1 MNKKSTTKIST
12 LLFSIFS
19 CLVLFS
25 CTDPSNANTN
35 ELDEKNNSKLY
46 SAMIG
51 TWVNEKDDSDKIN
64 LTEEILCKGVSIEE
78 LLSHASKEPIT
89 DEDYENN
96 TTNYENLKWLL
107 EICNEKSICF
117 YETSPSTPELIITYK
132 VYKLNIENT
141 ILSVFSGWAE
151 DVQKFR
157 YNKTYIRPN
166 NENTDTENNET
177 SLSVSDLTGSY
188 TISEA
193 NGSTFTFTSDG
204 NWTYKYNSRTTNGTW
219 SVSEGTVTINYSLGG
234 YSSTAVFTVK
244 VSDNQYTL
252 TGKSGDYTTIISSAF
267 MITNQEAME
276 NGVVTLVKQ

>member
-1 MNKKSTTKIST
+1 M
-12 LLFSIFS
+12 FS
-19 CLVLFS
+19 CVA
-25 CTDPSNANTN
+25 PSNDNTN
-35 ELDEKNNSKLY
+35 EIDEKNNSKLY
-46 SAMIG
+46 SASAMIG

-64 LTEEILCKGVSIEE
+64 FTEDFTEVTLRKGVSIEE

-141 ILSVFSGWAE
+141 TLSVFSGWAE

-166 NENTDTENNET
+166 KENIDTENNET
-177 SLSVSDLTGSY
+177 SLSVSDISGSY

-219 SVSEGTVTINYSLGG
+219 SVSEGKVTINYSLGG

-244 VSDNQYTL
+244 VSDNNKYTL

-267 MITNQEAME
+267 MITNKEAME
-276 NGVVTLVKQ
+276 KGVVTLIKQ

>member
-1 MNKKSTTKIST
+1 MYKKSTTKISI
-12 LLFSIFS
+12 LLFLFFS
-19 CLVLFS
+19 CFVLFS
-25 CTDPSNANTN
+25 CVDPSNDNTN
-35 ELDEKNNSKLY
+35 EIDEKNNSKLY

-64 LTEEILCKGVSIEE
+64 FTEETLRKGVSIEE

-117 YETSPSTPELIITYK
+117 YEPSLSTPEFIITYA
-132 VYKLNIENT
+132 VYKLNIDNT
-141 ILSVFSGWAE
+141 ILTVVSGWAE
-151 DVQKFR
+151 DGPVPPD
-157 YNKTYIRPN
+157 TYIRPN
-166 NENTDTENNET
+166 KENTDTENNET
-177 SLSVSDLTGSY
+177 SLSVSDITGSY

-219 SVSEGTVTINYSLGG
+219 SVSEGKVTINYSLGG

-276 NGVVTLVKQ
+276 KGVVTLIKQ

>member
-1 MNKKSTTKIST
+1 MYKKSTTKISI
-12 LLFSIFS
+12 LLFSFFS
-19 CLVLFS
+19 CFVLFS
-25 CTDPSNANTN
+25 CVDPSNDNTN
-35 ELDEKNNSKLY
+35 EIDEKNNSKLY

-64 LTEEILCKGVSIEE
+64 FTEETLRKGVSIEE

-89 DEDYENN
+89 EEDYENN
-96 TTNYENLKWLL
+96 TTNYDDLKWLL

-117 YETSPSTPELIITYK
+117 YESSPSTPELIITYA
-132 VYKLNIENT
+132 VYKLNIDNT
-141 ILSVFSGWAE
+141 ILTVVSGWAE
-151 DVQKFR
+151 DGRVR
-157 YNKTYIRPN
+157 PKTYIRPN
-166 NENTDTENNET
+166 KENTDTENNET
-177 SLSVSDLTGSY
+177 SLSVSDISGSY

-193 NGSTFTFTSDG
+193 NGSTFSFASDG

-219 SVSEGTVTINYSLGG
+219 SVSEGKVIINYSLGG

-244 VSDNQYTL
+244 VSDNNKYTL

-276 NGVVTLVKQ
+276 KGVVTLIKQ

>member
-1 MNKKSTTKIST
+1 MKKKSTTKIST

-25 CTDPSNANTN
+25 CADPSNANTN
-35 ELDEKNNSKLY
+35 EIDENNNSKLY

-64 LTEEILCKGVSIEE
+64 LTEETLRKGVSIEE

-89 DEDYENN
+89 NEDYENN
-96 TTNYENLKWLL
+96 TTNYDNLKWLL

-117 YETSPSTPELIITYK
+117 YHPSPSTPELIITYT
-132 VYKLNIENT
+132 VYKLNIDNT
-141 ILSVFSGWAE
+141 ILTVVSGWAV
-151 DVQKFR
+151 DGQIPSQ
-157 YNKTYIRPN
+157 TYIRPN

-177 SLSVSDLTGSY
+177 SLSVSDLIGSY

-193 NGSTFTFTSDG
+193 NGSTFTFESDG

-219 SVSEGTVTINYSLGG
+219 SVSEGKVTINYSLGG

-276 NGVVTLVKQ
+276 KGVVTLVKQ